1 MHTLDPRL
9 RKCILLGEVLLTRAI
24 RYRNLL
30 RIVRKLRIVQ
40 HVRIITFTLPQ
51 LGARCKSSMSG
62 ELTRPLTIKE
72 ARASLLIKSRATSI
86 LKLHSLTAFI
96 TYIFIRINW
105 KVLMLILLMIAYCM
119 LHVLNLLLFMIWL
132 NLAA

>member
-30 RIVRKLRIVQ
+30 RIVRKLRIIQ
-40 HVRIITFTLPQ
+40 NVRRITFTLPQ